1 MNMNQNR
8 APQGD
13 INMKKVFPVAVII
26 GALILLFV
34 FWSKMTVTVG
44 AGQSGVMFNTFGEGI
59 DLEQPPI
66 GEGFHFIAPW
76 NKVFIYSVRQKEKAE
91 EMKMLSSN
99 GLEIFIDVSAW
110 YRPVQAKLPNLH
122 KIIGKEYETQ
132 IVVPAVRA
140 AARSVIGRYTP
151 EEIYS
156 SKRDAIQDEMYLE
169 TKKILD
175 EKYIYLDRM
184 LIRSIILPATI
195 KEAIE
200 SKLKQEQL
208 SLEYEFK
215 LSRALKEAERQRIA
229 AEGEAAA
236 NKIINSSLTDNLL
249 KMRGIEAT
257 IKLSESPNA
266 KTVIIGAGKEGLPLI
281 LGNN

>member
-1 MNMNQNR
+1 MNQNHQ
-8 APQGD
+8 AQNEL
-13 INMKKVFPVAVII
+13 NMKKVLPIAVVVGGII
-26 GALILLFV
+26 MLII
-34 FWSKMTVTVG
+34 FWSKMTVTIG
-44 AGQSGVMFNTFGEGI
+44 AGQAGVMFNTFGNGI
-59 DLEQPPI
+59 DLEEPPLE
-66 GEGFHFIAPW
+66 EGFHFMAPW
-76 NKVFIYSVRQKEKAE
+76 NKVYIYSVRQKEKAE

-99 GLEIFIDVSAW
+99 GLEIYIDVSAW
-110 YRPVQAKLPNLH
+110 FKPVKSKLPYLH
-122 KIIGKEYETQ
+122 KIIGNDYENQ

-156 SKRDAIQDEMYLE
+156 SKRDAIQDEMYAE

-175 EKYIYLDRM
+175 SKYVFLDRM
-184 LIRSIILPATI
+184 LIRSIVLPQ
-195 KEAIE
+195 KLKDAIE

-208 SLEYEFK
+208 ALEYEFK
-215 LSRALKEAERQRIA
+215 LERAKKEAERQKIA

-257 IKLSESPNA
+257 IQLSESNNS
-266 KTVIIGAGKEGLPLI
+266 KTVIIGGGKEGLPLI
-281 LGNN
+281 LNN

>member
-1 MNMNQNR
+1 MNQNS
-8 APQGD
+8 QVHNEL
-13 INMKKVFPVAVII
+13 NMKKVLPIAVIVGGI
-26 GALILLFV
+26 IILIV
-34 FWSKMTVTVG
+34 FWSKMTVTIG
-44 AGQSGVMFNTFGEGI
+44 AGQAGVMFNTFGKGI
-59 DLEQPPI
+59 DLEEQPL

-76 NKVFIYSVRQKEKAE
+76 NKVYIYSVRQKEKAE

-99 GLEIFIDVSAW
+99 GLEIYIDVSAW
-110 YRPVQAKLPNLH
+110 FRPVQSKLPNLH
-122 KIIGKEYETQ
+122 KTIGKDYENQ

-156 SKRDAIQDEMYLE
+156 SKRDAIQDEMYAE

-175 EKYIYLDRM
+175 TKFVYLDRM
-184 LIRSIILPATI
+184 LIRSIVLPQ
-195 KEAIE
+195 KLKDAIE

-208 SLEYEFK
+208 ALEYEFK
-215 LSRALKEAERQRIA
+215 LARAKKEAERQRIA

-257 IKLSESPNA
+257 IELSESQNS
-266 KTVIIGAGKEGLPLI
+266 KTIIIGGGKDGLPLI
-281 LGNN
+281 LNN

>member
-1 MNMNQNR
+1 MYNNGQ
-8 APQGD
+8 APNEL
-13 INMKKVFPVAVII
+13 NMKKILPIAVIVGGI
-26 GALILLFV
+26 ILLII
-34 FWSKMTVTVG
+34 FWSKMTVTIG
-44 AGQSGVMFNTFGEGI
+44 AGQSGVLFNTFGKGI
-59 DLEQPPI
+59 DLEEAPLD
-66 GEGFHFIAPW
+66 EGFHFIAPW
-76 NKVFIYSVRQKEKAE
+76 NKVYIYSVRQKEKAE

-110 YRPVQAKLPNLH
+110 FRPVKNKLAYLH
-122 KIIGKEYETQ
+122 KNIGNDYETQ
-132 IVVPAVRA
+132 VVVPSVRA

-156 SKRDAIQDEMYLE
+156 SKRDVIQDEMYVE

-175 EKYIYLDRM
+175 SKYVYLDRM
-184 LIRSIILPATI
+184 LIRSIVLPQ
-195 KEAIE
+195 KLKDAIE

-208 SLEYEFK
+208 ALEYEFK
-215 LSRALKEAERQRIA
+215 LERASKEAQRQRIT

-257 IKLSESPNA
+257 IQLSESSNS
-266 KTVIIGAGKEGLPLI
+266 KMIIIGGGKDGLPLI
-281 LGNN
+281 LNN